1 MSRGSHRSKGMPNRL
16 ENGLGR
22 PAYPLSGS
30 PRSHLSR
37 VDSSHLLE
45 FLSFTIAPLLMLLS
59 WRYLRGKDTL
69 LQNRPLFQVICPGYL
84 WTRDKR
90 WLLSRVQR
98 SRGDRGLLSR
108 VEPPTGTKGPPFV
121 PVGGSTRD
129 KRSNPFYP
137 GW

>member
-1 MSRGSHRSKGMPNRL
+1 MSCFP
-16 ENGLGR
+16 
-22 PAYPLSGS
+22 PAGAL
-30 PRSHLSR
+30 
-37 VDSSHLLE
+37 
-45 FLSFTIAPLLMLLS
+45 IACFS
-59 WRYLRGKDTL
+59 L

-121 PVGGSTRD
+121 PVGDSTRD

-137 GW
+137 GWWYQPGQKDPFVPVGVT